1 MGFEITDGT
10 GKGNSAGVD
19 RTNRL
24 LVRNISET
32 LFQNAAEEGE
42 AYFIGTPII
51 TATTAGESALIYI
64 KNNEDEQ
71 LVLGT
76 FFLIAEN
83 TVGGSPNMFKI
94 NWYRNPT
101 SISSGTAIPA
111 LNQNFG
117 SSNTL
122 DADIEYGVE
131 GSTVT
136 GGSLAATLSFPIGQF
151 NQLDANLVLEKGSSL
166 VITVTPPAGN
176 TNMPVQF
183 GTRSIRYIQQY

>member
-24 LVRNISET
+24 LVRNVSET
-32 LFQNAAEEGE
+32 IFQNAAEEGE
-42 AYFIGTPII
+42 AFFIGTPII

-64 KNNEDEQ
+64 KNNEDNQ
-71 LVLGT
+71 LVLGS
-76 FFLIAEN
+76 FFLIAEA
-83 TVGGSPNMFKI
+83 TASGSPNMFRI

-122 DADIEYGVE
+122 DADIEYGAE

-151 NQLDANLVLEKGSSL
+151 NQLDANLVLEKGSSV

-183 GTRSIRYIQQY
+183 GTRSIKYIEQY

>member
-24 LVRNISET
+24 LVRNVSET
-32 LFQNAAEEGE
+32 IFQNAAEEGE
-42 AYFIGTPII
+42 AFFIGTPII

-64 KNNEDEQ
+64 KNNEDNQ
-71 LVLGT
+71 LVLGS
-76 FFLIAEN
+76 FFLIAEA
-83 TVGGSPNMFKI
+83 TASGSPNMFRI

-122 DADIEYGVE
+122 DADIEYGAE

-151 NQLDANLVLEKGSSL
+151 NQLDANLVLEKGSS
-166 VITVTPPAGN
+166 VAITVTPPAGN

-183 GTRSIRYIQQY
+183 GTRSIKYIEQY

>member
-24 LVRNISET
+24 LVRNVSET
-32 LFQNAAEEGE
+32 IFQNAAEEGE
-42 AYFIGTPII
+42 AFFIGTPII

-64 KNNEDEQ
+64 KNNEDNQ
-71 LVLGT
+71 LVLGS
-76 FFLIAEN
+76 FFLIAEA
-83 TVGGSPNMFKI
+83 TASGSPNMFRI

-122 DADIEYGVE
+122 DADIEYGAE

-151 NQLDANLVLEKGSSL
+151 NQIDANLVLEKGSS
-166 VITVTPPAGN
+166 VAITVTPPAGN

-183 GTRSIRYIQQY
+183 GTRSIKYIEQY

>member
-42 AYFIGTPII
+42 AFFIGTPII

-64 KNNEDEQ
+64 KNNEDSQ
-71 LVLGT
+71 LILGS
-76 FFLIAEN
+76 FFLIAEA
-83 TVGGSPNMFKI
+83 TASGSPNMFRV

-122 DADIEYGVE
+122 DADIEYGAE

-151 NQLDANLVLEKGSSL
+151 NELDANLVLEKGSSL

-183 GTRSIRYIQQY
+183 GTRTIKYIEQY